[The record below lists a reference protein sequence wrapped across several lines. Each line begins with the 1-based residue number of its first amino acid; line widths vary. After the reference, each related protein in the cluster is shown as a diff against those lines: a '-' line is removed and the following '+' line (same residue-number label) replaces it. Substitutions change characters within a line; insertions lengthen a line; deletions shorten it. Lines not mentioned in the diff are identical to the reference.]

1 MHESL
6 VHRLPHDNHFLIV
19 RTLLTPN
26 PKLLYVNSSG
36 YLQWTSP

>member
-1 MHESL
+1 MHDSL

-19 RTLLTPN
+19 RDLLTTN

-36 YLQWTSP
+36 YLQKASH